1 MKKIVIAT
9 RRNLIMKLH
18 IDTTDEDEIKC
29 EIDAIIPY
37 DLGICIGAYI
47 DHFSEKDEK
56 IKIKV
61 AAEIARG
68 ILDSVNQE
76 VIKKV
81 LRRGK

>member
-1 MKKIVIAT
+1 MKIY
-9 RRNLIMKLH
+9 
-18 IDTTDEDEIKC
+18 IDTTDNDEIKC
-29 EIDAIIPY
+29 EIDTLIPY

-47 DHFSEKDEK
+47 DHFSENDEK

-76 VIKKV
+76 VIKKFV
-81 LRRGK
+81 RRGK